1 MTVNIKEAAK
11 FLIENDD
18 YYILTHINPDGDTL
32 GAGFALADALRGM
45 GKNANVLCS
54 DELPLRYLFLF
65 DKYQPQ
71 DFEGRT
77 IVSVDIADVQLFGD
91 KLSIY
96 KDNVDLCIDHHISNS
111 MFAKRTFLDGS
122 ASATCEMMYNLIV
135 EMGAPINK
143 TIAKCLYTGIA
154 TDTGCFKYGNTTVAA
169 HVIAGELISHG
180 IDFAII
186 NHMMFDLKT
195 RSRLKA
201 EQILISNMEFHFE
214 DMCALITVTKDLIE
228 QTQVDESEFDGLA
241 SIPRQVEGVQVG
253 VTIKE
258 KETGAYKISMRSSD
272 NIDVSKI
279 CGYFGGGG
287 HARAAGCQLE
297 GELEEIKG
305 RVLDKIEES
314 INLLSS
320 DKEVKI

>member
-1 MTVNIKEAAK
+1 MTVNLKDAAK
-11 FLIENDD
+11 FLLENDD

-32 GAGFALADALRGM
+32 GAGFALADALRSM

-65 DKYQPQ
+65 DKYQPW
-71 DFEGRT
+71 DFEDRT
-77 IVSVDIADVQLFGD
+77 IVSVDIADLQLLGD
-91 KLSIY
+91 ELSIY
-96 KDNVDLCIDHHISNS
+96 KDRIDLCIDHHVSNS
-111 MFAKRTFLDGS
+111 MYAKRTFLDGA
-122 ASATCEMMYNLIV
+122 ASATCEMMYNVIV
-135 EMGAPINK
+135 EMGVPINK

-169 HVIAGELISHG
+169 HVIAGELISHD

-186 NHMMFDLKT
+186 NHLMFDLKT

-201 EQILISNMEFHFE
+201 EQILISNMEFHL
-214 DMCALITVTKDLIE
+214 DGMCALITITKDLIK

-241 SIPRQVEGVQVG
+241 SIPRQVEGVSIG

-258 KETGAYKISMRSSD
+258 KETGVYKISMRSSD
-272 NIDVSKI
+272 NVDVSQI
-279 CGYFGGGG
+279 CGHFGGGG
-287 HARAAGCQLE
+287 HTRAAGCQLE
-297 GELEEIKG
+297 GELDEIKA
-305 RVLDKIEES
+305 RILKKVEES

-320 DKEVKI
+320 GKEV

>member
-1 MTVNIKEAAK
+1 MTVNLKEAAE
-11 FLIENDD
+11 FLLENDN

-32 GAGFALADALRGM
+32 GAGFALADALRSM

-65 DKYQPQ
+65 DKYKDQ
-71 DFEGRT
+71 DFDART
-77 IVSVDIADVQLFGD
+77 IVSVDIADLQLLGD
-91 KLSIY
+91 ELSIY
-96 KDNVDLCIDHHISNS
+96 KDRIDLCIDHHISNS
-111 MFAKRTFLDGS
+111 LYAKRTFLDGD

-135 EMGAPINK
+135 EMGVPINK
-143 TIAKCLYTGIA
+143 TIAKCLYTGIS
-154 TDTGCFKYGNTTVAA
+154 TDTGCFKYGNTTAAA
-169 HVIAGELISHG
+169 HIIAGELISYG

-201 EQILISNMEFHFE
+201 EQILISNMEFHFD
-214 DMCALITVTKDLIE
+214 DMCALITITKDLIKE
-228 QTQVDESEFDGLA
+228 TQVDESEFDGLA

-258 KETGAYKISMRSSD
+258 KQAGVYKISMRSSD
-272 NIDVSKI
+272 NVDVSKI

-287 HARAAGCQLE
+287 HTRAAGCQLE
-297 GELEEIKG
+297 GELEQIKMHILNK
-305 RVLDKIEES
+305 VEES
-314 INLLSS
+314 IKSLSS
-320 DKEVKI
+320 GKEV

>member
-1 MTVNIKEAAK
+1 MTVNLKEAAK
-11 FLIENDD
+11 FLLENDD

-32 GAGFALADALRGM
+32 GAGFALADALRSI

-65 DKYQPQ
+65 DKYKHQ

-77 IVSVDIADVQLFGD
+77 IVSVDIADLQLLGD
-91 KLSIY
+91 ELSIY
-96 KDNVDLCIDHHISNS
+96 KDSIDLCIDHHVSNS
-111 MFAKRTFLDGS
+111 MYAKRTFLDGD

-135 EMGAPINK
+135 EMGVPINK
-143 TIAKCLYTGIA
+143 TIAKCLYTGIS

-169 HVIAGELISHG
+169 HIIAGELISLG

-201 EQILISNMEFHFE
+201 EQILISNMEFHFD
-214 DMCALITVTKDLIE
+214 DMCALITITKDLIKE
-228 QTQVDESEFDGLA
+228 TQVDESEFDGLA

-258 KETGAYKISMRSSD
+258 KQTGVYKISMRSSD
-272 NIDVSKI
+272 NVDVSKI
-279 CGYFGGGG
+279 CGHFGGGG
-287 HARAAGCQLE
+287 HTRAAGCQLE
-297 GELEEIKG
+297 GELEEIKM
-305 RVLDKIEES
+305 RILNKIEES
-314 INLLSS
+314 INSLSS
-320 DKEVKI
+320 DKEV